1 MIESLSTICAIFG
14 RLQVVKVICDKTM
27 AYYKNYR
34 AIRKKAN
41 EWLNTG
47 SELSHSVTEDQ
58 VSDGGDMEVSDS
70 QLPCD
75 CEHACSLTHDDDD
88 DDDDYDDDDD
98 NDDDDD
104 DQSSYSSEEYSRDVA
119 EQGSDDEIE
128 ADIQVGSLQKELA
141 RWLVKC
147 RITREAGNG
156 LLAVLRRHGHPELPK
171 DSRTLKKT
179 PRTIT
184 VIDMCGGQYIYL
196 GLKRALYMVSCSKM
210 TSEFCDLEVQ
220 IATGGLPLFKS
231 SSTLFWPIMCSVN
244 NGKPT
249 LVALFVGKTKPDSLD
264 EFVSDLVTELCELKE
279 TGFQCSCS
287 DSSKRVSVKL
297 HSFICDAPARAF
309 FKNIKGHTSLHA
321 CERCEAVG
329 VSVGNRTT
337 FNFPAC
343 FMAEKRSSDKFNNLK
358 YKGTHQN
365 GSTPLINC
373 CDNCVSIFPLD
384 YMHLIC
390 LGIVKCM
397 LTCWKGS
404 ERSERIVKLS
414 SGQILNI
421 SEQLIKLR
429 DCIPSD
435 FVKRPRSLL
444 VEQWKATEFCTFLL
458 YTGPVVLKSVL
469 SPALYKHF
477 LTLSVSLNI
486 LLRDDVTD
494 NEPLID
500 YAGRLLHHFVEN
512 CASLYGETF
521 TVYNVHSLLHLVDD
535 VKYFR
540 TSLNQLNAFPYENYL
555 QSLKRLIRSPSSPLV
570 QVAKRIEESE
580 IAAPLQPV
588 HAEKKYKIAPESR
601 DSTLFLK
608 NGKFATVLEV
618 RESTFLCKVFKRR
631 NLKPFYSE
639 PCSSDLIN
647 IYCVKSSDT
656 VDIKEVP
663 AASVHSKGLKLPH
676 GNDFVLIPLLHQEAV

>member
-1 MIESLSTICAIFG
+1 
-14 RLQVVKVICDKTM
+14 
-27 AYYKNYR
+27 
-34 AIRKKAN
+34 
-41 EWLNTG
+41 
-47 SELSHSVTEDQ
+47 
-58 VSDGGDMEVSDS
+58 
-70 QLPCD
+70 
-75 CEHACSLTHDDDD
+75 
-88 DDDDYDDDDD
+88 
-98 NDDDDD
+98 
-104 DQSSYSSEEYSRDVA
+104 
-119 EQGSDDEIE
+119 
-128 ADIQVGSLQKELA
+128 
-141 RWLVKC
+141 
-147 RITREAGNG
+147 
-156 LLAVLRRHGHPELPK
+156 
-171 DSRTLKKT
+171 
-179 PRTIT
+179 
-184 VIDMCGGQYIYL
+184 
-196 GLKRALYMVSCSKM
+196 MVSCSKL

-220 IATGGLPLFKS
+220 IAVDGLPLFKS
-231 SSTLFWPIMCSVN
+231 SPTQFWPIMCSVN
-244 NGKPT
+244 HGKPT
-249 LVALFVGKTKPDSLD
+249 LAALFVGKTKPDSLD

-309 FKNIKGHTSLHA
+309 LKYIKGHTSLHA

-329 VSVGNRTT
+329 VSVGSRTT
-337 FNFPAC
+337 FNSPAC
-343 FMAEKRSSDKFNNLK
+343 FMAQKRSSDKFNNLK
-358 YKGTHQN
+358 YEGTHQS
-365 GSTPLINC
+365 GPTPLINC

-390 LGIVKCM
+390 LGVVKRM
-397 LTCWKGS
+397 LTRWKGS

-429 DCIPSD
+429 QCIPSD
-435 FVKRPRSLL
+435 FVRRPRSLL
-444 VEQWKATEFCTFLL
+444 EVERWKATEFRTFLL

-469 SPALYKHF
+469 SPPLYKHF
-477 LTLSVSLNI
+477 LTLSVSLSI
-486 LLRDDVTD
+486 LLRDDVTE
-494 NEPLID
+494 NEPLVD

-512 CASLYGETF
+512 CRCLYGDTF
-521 TVYNVHSLLHLVDD
+521 VVYNVHSLLHLVDD
-535 VKYFR
+535 VKYFGI
-540 TSLNQLNAFPYENYL
+540 SLNQLNAFPYENYL

-580 IAAPLQPV
+580 ITTPLQPV
-588 HAEKKYKIAPESR
+588 CAEKKSKIAPEGR

-618 RESTFLCKVFKRR
+618 RDSTFLCKVYKRQ
-631 NLKPFYSE
+631 NLKPFYYE

-647 IYCVKSSDT
+647 IYSVKSSDT